1 MKPLFFNFIKRFI
14 LVPVLLTVIVVIV
27 VGIKLPSVV
36 ADSQNVTVITS
47 PVVDTDKYNLVSY
60 KSFKDLKSGDYV
72 ATVFCE
78 ELQINCAACFDSSAE
93 LHAAEVLKQSKEPWN
108 KGNVAIVGDNL
119 TTQFKYLHNAGIGTE
134 IVVDY
139 YHNETCTYS
148 IKKIVDVSNIED
160 VIEYLKQY
168 NLVLCIPY
176 VDFDSPTGSMLY
188 HVYLAELGGV
198 ELWK

>member
-1 MKPLFFNFIKRFI
+1 MKPLLLNFIKRFI
-14 LVPVLLTVIVVIV
+14 LVPVLLTALIIVG

-36 ADSQNVTVITS
+36 ADSKSVTVITS
-47 PVVDTDKYNLVSY
+47 PVVDIDKYNLVSY

-72 ATVFCE
+72 ATVSCE
-78 ELQINCAACFDSSAE
+78 ELRINCVACFDSSAE

-108 KGNVAIVGDNL
+108 NGNVAIIGENL
-119 TTQFKYLHNAGIGTE
+119 TTQFKYLHNASIGTE
-134 IVVDY
+134 IVVNY
-139 YHNETCTYS
+139 YQNETCTYS
-148 IKKIVDVSNIED
+148 IKKIVDICKKENIID
-160 VIEYLKQY
+160 YLKQY